1 MTGKFKTV
9 RDMRLYALTLGVFIC
24 THGFLNLTAHA
35 VELSDPCQDPDRPR
49 LSNLYEGQIDF
60 LLRTYYPEKYLDD
73 ERKQILL
80 SRFGDIQQRDSENL
94 SERFKALQ
102 PFEQEC
108 LNEIFKDGGVLDG
121 RLLTLQDNDVDG
133 VPDFRINYTGEFV
146 ENDTDADDDGIDNV
160 VDVFPFDGEKFNVMD
175 VDKDGIADHLDWSNS
190 SLYSVDQEAK
200 ELQKRLFREFGVLL
214 VEGNQAFDP
223 AAGKIIE
230 DVMYKTLDGNRS
242 DFRDKSAIKYIFSAK
257 QAYINNDFTILGEVP
272 AGLQR
277 MYLYQAMFDML
288 GENETRIAAY
298 LTMLHEAVHGLQYA
312 MDFPENLP
320 SLLTRNVHEVAPNFI
335 AELNSLHWRID
346 MNVPSETTNLIYSG
360 FTYNEV
366 ERTAFEQ
373 IYGQGELAIRL
384 SDLKKQ
390 YESGELPDARY
401 GVFNGYSLENMWE
414 WHAEYVTASVLD
426 RIYKAAEKMLS
437 GEEFDA
443 IHACVEAKLLALYG
457 EGYTY
462 ELERADPAILR
473 TLASIYPIA
482 DENLDYLATEYVIEP
497 FAACAGG

>member
-1 MTGKFKTV
+1 MTGKFKIF
-9 RDMRLYALTLGVFIC
+9 RDLRLYAIALGVFVC
-24 THGFLNLTAHA
+24 VHVYSTSTSQAL
-35 VELSDPCQDPDRPR
+35 ELPDPCQDPARPR
-49 LSNLYEGQIDF
+49 LSSLYEGQINY
-60 LLRTYYPEKYLDD
+60 LLRAYYPEKYLDD
-73 ERKQILL
+73 ERKQILI
-80 SRFGDIQQRDSENL
+80 SRYGDIQKRDSDLL
-94 SERFKALQ
+94 SERFQALQ

-108 LNEIFKDGGVLDG
+108 LNGIFKDNGVLDG

-133 VPDFRINYTGEFV
+133 IPDFRINYAGEFI
-146 ENDTDADDDGIDNV
+146 ENDTDADDDGVDNV
-160 VDVFPFDGEKFNVMD
+160 VDVYPFDGEKFNVMD
-175 VDKDGIADHLDWSNS
+175 ADKDGIADHLDWSNT
-190 SLYSVDQEAK
+190 SLYSVDRETK
-200 ELQKRLFREFGVLL
+200 DLQNRLFNEFGVLL
-214 VEGNQAFDP
+214 VEGNQAFEP

-257 QAYINNDFTILGEVP
+257 QAYINNDFPILGEVP

-298 LTMLHEAVHGLQYA
+298 LVMLHEAVHGLQYA
-312 MDFPENLP
+312 MDFPVNLP

-335 AELNSLHWRID
+335 AEMNTLHWRID
-346 MNVPSETTNLIYSG
+346 MNVPSETTELVYYG
-360 FTYNEV
+360 FAYNEV

-390 YESGELPDARY
+390 YESGMLPDARY
-401 GVFNGYSLENMWE
+401 GIFNVYSLDNIWE

-437 GEEFDA
+437 GEKFDA
-443 IHACVEAKLLALYG
+443 IYTCAQEELLAEYG

-462 ELERADPAILR
+462 ELERANPAILR
-473 TLASIYPIA
+473 TLASIYPIT

-497 FAACAGG
+497 FTACAGG

>member
-1 MTGKFKTV
+1 MTGKFKIV

-24 THGFLNLTAHA
+24 AHGFLNLTAHA

-133 VPDFRINYTGEFV
+133 VPDFRINYTGEFF

-190 SLYSVDQEAK
+190 SLYSVD
-200 ELQKRLFREFGVLL
+200 
-214 VEGNQAFDP
+214 
-223 AAGKIIE
+223 
-230 DVMYKTLDGNRS
+230 
-242 DFRDKSAIKYIFSAK
+242 
-257 QAYINNDFTILGEVP
+257 
-272 AGLQR
+272 
-277 MYLYQAMFDML
+277 
-288 GENETRIAAY
+288 
-298 LTMLHEAVHGLQYA
+298 
-312 MDFPENLP
+312 
-320 SLLTRNVHEVAPNFI
+320 
-335 AELNSLHWRID
+335 
-346 MNVPSETTNLIYSG
+346 
-360 FTYNEV
+360 
-366 ERTAFEQ
+366 
-373 IYGQGELAIRL
+373 YGQGELAIRL